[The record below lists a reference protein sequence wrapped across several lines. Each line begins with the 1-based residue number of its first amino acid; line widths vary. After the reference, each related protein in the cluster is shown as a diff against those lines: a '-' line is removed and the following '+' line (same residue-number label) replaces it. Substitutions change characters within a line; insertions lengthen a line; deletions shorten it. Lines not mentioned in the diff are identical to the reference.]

1 MTELILK
8 AFIKDYKNTSEPRV
22 RTKYGI
28 LSGCVGIAVNIILG
42 AMKLFVGSLTG
53 SIAITADAVNNISD
67 AGSSAVTVFGFKM
80 AGKPADKDHPFGH
93 GRIEYITAMIV
104 SFVVLF
110 MGVELAKQSVE
121 KIRTPEAVQFS
132 LVGAII
138 IAVSILGKL
147 WLAFFNKT
155 LGKKID
161 SPAMTA
167 VVADSMSDIAAT
179 SITLIAL
186 VLSRFFP
193 NLHIDGWLGII
204 VACFVLKAGI
214 DIFKD
219 TLSSLIG
226 QPPSKELVE
235 ELKQRILSYDG
246 ITGIHDLIVH
256 NYGPD
261 TFFATVHAELPS
273 DVDVMVGHDIIDNIE
288 NDVKREMGIDLTIHY
303 DPLAVNDERVN
314 ELKSVVVD
322 IIYSCNLK
330 YKDDSISIHD
340 FRVVDGPMHT
350 NLIFDVVLPYRLNKF
365 SDEIVDEIR
374 NKISEY
380 NSSCFAVIKV
390 EHEYIL

>member
-8 AFIKDYKNTSEPRV
+8 TFIKDYKNITESRV

-28 LSGCVGIAVNIILG
+28 LSGSVGIAVNILLG

-110 MGVELAKQSVE
+110 MGIELAKQSVE
-121 KIRTPEAVQFS
+121 KIRTPETVQFS
-132 LVGAII
+132 LAGAII

-147 WLAFFNKT
+147 WLAFFNKA
-155 LGKKID
+155 LGKRIN

-167 VVADSMSDIAAT
+167 VVADSISDIAAT

-314 ELKSVVVD
+314 ELKGVVVD
-322 IIYSCNLK
+322 IIYSCNQK

-350 NLIFDVVLPYRLNKF
+350 NLIFDIVLPYRLNKF
-365 SDEIVDEIR
+365 SDEIVEEIR